1 MKKVF
6 FFNSLIILISIL
18 FSFIVIEFFL
28 RINNNE
34 IKEKFDEDNTK
45 KINQFNEKIG
55 WDLKPGKYLIKY
67 NPKFENKFQISIT
80 DEKYRFSG
88 NVNQNNDDIII
99 LGGSVTLG
107 FGVNDDETFSYLI
120 QKKLSKFN
128 IKNYAAGGYST
139 YQSFLKL
146 EEILKKKNKIK
157 FIFAIYNV
165 DHEIRNIGNEEW
177 LKILTKYSSKGYLYV
192 PFASLD
198 KNGELKRFKPIK
210 YIRLPFSDKL
220 LIINKIE
227 KAFMRLFFYYK
238 KSNQKLTTLKIFEEM
253 HNLAKKNESELIIIS
268 LSGNVDNLYRK
279 FFDENQIKNIICQ
292 IPYNDK
298 YIIKGDAHPNKEGH
312 NLFGDCIL
320 NELTFLM

>member
-1 MKKVF
+1 M
-6 FFNSLIILISIL
+6 
-18 FSFIVIEFFL
+18 
-28 RINNNE
+28 
-34 IKEKFDEDNTK
+34 
-45 KINQFNEKIG
+45 
-55 WDLKPGKYLIKY
+55 
-67 NPKFENKFQISIT
+67 
-80 DEKYRFSG
+80 
-88 NVNQNNDDIII
+88 
-99 LGGSVTLG
+99 
-107 FGVNDDETFSYLI
+107 
-120 QKKLSKFN
+120 
-128 IKNYAAGGYST
+128 
-139 YQSFLKL
+139 
-146 EEILKKKNKIK
+146 
-157 FIFAIYNV
+157 
-165 DHEIRNIGNEEW
+165 
-177 LKILTKYSSKGYLYV
+177 YV

-210 YIRLPFSDKL
+210 YIKLPFSDKL
-220 LIINKIE
+220 LTINKIE